1 MSVNAGEN
9 VVGVYV
15 GNELI
20 SGGKKE
26 LHCRATRMD
35 VGEYNGWFE
44 TNTGTLR
51 VVEVVTQ
58 GFIIHGC
65 SSIDDEGTSIGQAAV
80 GTAEQNFDVS
90 EYPYFRIRGTY
101 NTTNTKTEIEFYY

>member
-26 LHCRATRMD
+26 LHCKVIRAD
-35 VGEYNGWFE
+35 VGRYQGWFE

-51 VVEVVTQ
+51 VTNVVTQ
-58 GFIIHGC
+58 GFGVYGC
-65 SSIDDEGTSIGQAAV
+65 ESIGAEGTLIGQAQV
-80 GTAEQNFDVS
+80 GNSEQNFDVS
-90 EYPYFRIRGTY
+90 EYPYFKIIGIY
-101 NTTNTKTEIEFYY
+101 NTTNKDTEIEFYF